1 MMNTVDPI
9 RDLRQIDAMKKILKA
24 DGGIRNWLLFT
35 MGINSALRVSDLL
48 RLRQADVFD
57 DRGRVLDAVRIRE
70 KKTNKEKLFRLNKS
84 AKKALEEYIQDIQ
97 DEATGHDPCRYL
109 FASRKG
115 CNRPISRTQAWQI
128 ISDAASA
135 VGLKGN
141 IGTHSMRKTWG
152 YHARL
157 AGTDLVIIMR
167 ALNHSSQAQ
176 TLRYVGIAQDDVD
189 DAYDAV
195 NL

>member
-1 MMNTVDPI
+1 MNTVDPI
-9 RDLRQIDAMKKILKA
+9 RDVAKIDAMKKILKA
-24 DGGIRNWLLFT
+24 DGLRNWLLFIL
-35 MGINSALRVSDLL
+35 GINSALRVSDLL
-48 RLRQADVFD
+48 RLRQSDVYD
-57 DRGRVLDAVRIRE
+57 ARDRVLDAVRIRE

-84 AKKALEEYIQDIQ
+84 AKKALEEYIQD
-97 DEATGHDPCRYL
+97 EATGHDPCRYL

-115 CNRPISRTQAWQI
+115 DNMPISRTQAWQI
-128 ISDAASA
+128 ISDAAKA

-152 YHARL
+152 YHQRKS
-157 AGTDLVIIMR
+157 GTDLTVIMA
-167 ALNHSSQAQ
+167 ALNHSSQSQ
-176 TLRYVGIAQDDVD
+176 TLRYVGISQDDTD